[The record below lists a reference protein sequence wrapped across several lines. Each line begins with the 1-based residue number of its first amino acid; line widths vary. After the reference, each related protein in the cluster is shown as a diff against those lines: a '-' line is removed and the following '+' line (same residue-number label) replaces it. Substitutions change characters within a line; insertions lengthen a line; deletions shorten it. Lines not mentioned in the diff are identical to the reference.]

1 MQCNNCGAQLV
12 EGEITCSRC
21 GTPVSGV
28 GQPYIATKTVTQQ
41 QIPMGQGAI
50 GQVQQPFVQQPVGQI
65 PSQELLQ
72 QEETKKRGGGRK
84 FLIVLIVLALISLL
98 SIMFYSVVL
107 NGDNNGNEA
116 PSNKETTPP
125 KKENKED
132 YGGYTFTI
140 PEGYQYKLS
149 DVYGLIIYNEKEAY
163 SIAVDYTNLYET
175 RKTTYMTHFPDQAA
189 TLVAS
194 VANREYLALVVATQ
208 TGGYATQYAT
218 VKTEK
223 SMFIGLVAK
232 SDYTTPGAEE
242 FTRLT
247 AILDSAEQKEEV
259 SPGTTNDAGASGIQV
274 YTVDFN
280 EFFPSTQENQP
291 VQPTQ

>member
-1 MQCNNCGAQLV
+1 MQCNNCGMQLA

-21 GTPVSGV
+21 GTPVNGV
-28 GQPYIATKTVTQQ
+28 GQPYTATKTVTQQ
-41 QIPMGQGAI
+41 QIPMGQ
-50 GQVQQPFVQQPVGQI
+50 VQQPFVQQPVQQM
-65 PSQELLQ
+65 PQ
-72 QEETKKRGGGRK
+72 QEDNKKSGSGRK

-107 NGDNNGNEA
+107 NGESKENEA
-116 PSNKETTPP
+116 SSNKETTPI
-125 KKENKED
+125 KEENKED

-149 DVYGLIIYNEKEAY
+149 DIYGLIIYNEKEAY

-189 TLVAS
+189 TLVAN
-194 VANREYLALVVATQ
+194 VANREYLALVVTVPNI
-208 TGGYATQYAT
+208 GYATQYAT
-218 VKTEK
+218 IKTEK
-223 SMFIGLVAK
+223 ASFIGLVAK
-232 SDYTTPGAEE
+232 SDYTTPGVEE

-259 SPGTTNDAGASGIQV
+259 SPGTTNDAGTAGIQV

-280 EFFPSTQENQP
+280 EFFTSTQETQP